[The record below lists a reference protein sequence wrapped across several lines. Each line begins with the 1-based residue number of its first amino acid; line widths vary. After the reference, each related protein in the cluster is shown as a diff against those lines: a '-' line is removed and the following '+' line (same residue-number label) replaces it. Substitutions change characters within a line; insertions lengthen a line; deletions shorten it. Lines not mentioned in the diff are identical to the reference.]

1 MRQIYYSI
9 RTLLRERGSNLIR
22 VISLSLGLTIGILL
36 FSQIVFELSYEN
48 CYPEAERLAMVRAQ
62 ITNLSTGEIMGDDG
76 TNYDYTVFAPTANAV
91 AESMPEEVEYASCVL
106 PEREYNIYYE
116 EKLLSDVDYI
126 YVDSCFFQVFGIP
139 LLKGNLKDLII
150 PGSVFVSERF
160 ARETFADEDPVGKIL
175 SADKQNT
182 FTIRG
187 VYKDVPEN
195 TMLTHDFVVS
205 IYNNNGG
212 YQAGNGWNGND
223 VFYTFLRLRRE
234 SDMDKVND
242 NIQRVIEKYTETT
255 IDDWKMDYSII
266 PLVKRH
272 LDSPDVQKRL
282 VIYGFLGFAIFFV
295 AIMNYMLISI
305 ATLSR
310 RAKSVGVHK
319 CSGASSTNIFSMFLA
334 ETGILVI
341 LSVLLSFLLIFNAR
355 EMIEDLLSVRLSS
368 LFTWGTLWVPLLT
381 ILVLFVLAGGIPGRL
396 FSRIPVTQVFRRYT
410 DGKKGWKR
418 SLLFVQFTG
427 VSFVLGLLLVTLLQY
442 GHLMNR
448 DMGIDVTGLTE
459 AESWLPKER
468 VEHIKDELRR
478 QPMVEGVTVATHSVL
493 GQYWTRGL
501 MSNDGKRLATLNFNY
516 CHYNYPEVMG
526 IKIIEGTPMKKGGDL
541 LVNEELVRLMRWTDG
556 AVGKRV
562 NNVAGTVVGVFRDIR
577 NESFYAAQSPIIL
590 IGTEEQANHTFDVR
604 LKEPF
609 DENLK
614 RLNEYMEKT
623 FPDVSLHFMSVD
635 HMVKDLYKDVY
646 RFRNSVWITSC
657 FILLIVIMGL
667 IGYVNDETQ
676 RRSKEIAIR
685 KVNGA
690 EAFHVLRL
698 LTRDILY
705 VSVLSIL
712 IGTAVSY
719 FAGRA
724 WLDQFAEQI
733 ELNPLLFIGTALF
746 IQLLIIVCVV
756 LKAWHIANE
765 NPVNSIKNEC

>member
-724 WLDQFAEQI
+724 CLDQFAEQI

-765 NPVNSIKNEC
+765 NPVNSIKNE

>member
-1 MRQIYYSI
+1 M
-9 RTLLRERGSNLIR
+9 RERGTNIMR

-36 FSQIVFELSYEN
+36 FSQIAFELSFEK
-48 CYPEAERLAMVRAQ
+48 CYPDAERLAIARAE
-62 ITNLSTGEIMGDDG
+62 IVNLSTGEKMGDDG
-76 TNYDYTVFAPTANAV
+76 NSYDYTLFAPTAAAL
-91 AESMPEEVEYASCVL
+91 AESMPEQIESASCVL
-106 PEREYNIYYE
+106 GLANFSIYYQD
-116 EKLLSDVDYI
+116 KLLSDAKYV
-126 YVDSCFFQVFGIP
+126 YVDSCFFEVFEIP
-139 LLKGNLKDLII
+139 LLKGNAKDLIM

-160 ARETFADEDPVGKIL
+160 ARETFADEDPIGKTL
-175 SADKQNT
+175 SADKQRDY
-182 FTIRG
+182 TIRG
-187 VYKDVPEN
+187 VYRDVPEN

-205 IYNNNGG
+205 IYNQDGG
-212 YQAGNGWNGND
+212 FQHGNGWNGND
-223 VFYTFLRLRRE
+223 VFYTFMRLRRA
-234 SDMDKVND
+234 SDVDKVNAD
-242 NIQRVIEKYTETT
+242 IQRVIEKYTETEY
-255 IDDWKMDYSII
+255 DGWQMNLSVI
-266 PLVKRH
+266 PLTKRH
-272 LDSPDVQKRL
+272 TDSPDVQKRL

-319 CSGASSTNIFSMFLA
+319 CSGASSANVFGMFMS
-334 ETGILVI
+334 ETGILV
-341 LSVLLSFLLIFNAR
+341 LVSALLSILLIVNAR
-355 EMIEDLLSVRLSS
+355 ELIEDLLSVRLAS
-368 LFTWGTLWVPLLT
+368 LFSWDTLWVPLLT
-381 ILVLFVLAGGIPGRL
+381 IGFLFLLAGGLPGRL

-448 DMGIDVTGLTE
+448 DMGIEIPGLVE

-468 VEHIKDELRR
+468 VENIKDELRR

-501 MSNDGKRLATLNFNY
+501 MTNDGKRIATLNFNV

-526 IKIIEGTPMKKGGDL
+526 VKIVEGTTMMKEGDL
-541 LVNEELVRLMRWTDG
+541 LVNEELVRLMKWTDG
-556 AVGKRV
+556 AVGKKI
-562 NNVAGTVVGVFRDIR
+562 NDISGTIVGVFRDIR
-577 NESFYAAQSPIIL
+577 NESFYSSQSPIVL
-590 IGTEEQANHTFDVR
+590 IGNEESANHTFNVR
-604 LKEPF
+604 LKEPY

-614 RLNEYMEKT
+614 RLNEFMEKT
-623 FPDVSLHFMSVD
+623 FPTVSLHFVSVD
-635 HMVKDLYKDVY
+635 SMVKGVYKDVY

-690 EAFHVLRL
+690 EASHVLKL

-705 VSVLSIL
+705 VSITSIVL
-712 IGTAVSY
+712 GTVVSY

-733 ELNPLLFIGTALF
+733 DLNPLLFVATALF
-746 IQLLIIVCVV
+746 VQLLIVACVV
-756 LKAWHIANE
+756 LRAWHIANE
-765 NPVNSIKNEC
+765 NPVNSIKSE

>member
-1 MRQIYYSI
+1 
-9 RTLLRERGSNLIR
+9 
-22 VISLSLGLTIGILL
+22 
-36 FSQIVFELSYEN
+36 
-48 CYPEAERLAMVRAQ
+48 
-62 ITNLSTGEIMGDDG
+62 
-76 TNYDYTVFAPTANAV
+76 
-91 AESMPEEVEYASCVL
+91 
-106 PEREYNIYYE
+106 
-116 EKLLSDVDYI
+116 
-126 YVDSCFFQVFGIP
+126 
-139 LLKGNLKDLII
+139 
-150 PGSVFVSERF
+150 
-160 ARETFADEDPVGKIL
+160 
-175 SADKQNT
+175 
-182 FTIRG
+182 
-187 VYKDVPEN
+187 
-195 TMLTHDFVVS
+195 
-205 IYNNNGG
+205 
-212 YQAGNGWNGND
+212 
-223 VFYTFLRLRRE
+223 
-234 SDMDKVND
+234 MDKVND

-646 RFRNSVWITSC
+646 RFRYSVWITSC

-690 EAFHVLRL
+690 EAFHVLRF

-756 LKAWHIANE
+756 LRAWHIANE
-765 NPVNSIKNEC
+765 NPVNSIKNE

>member
-150 PGSVFVSERF
+150 PGSVFVSELF

-690 EAFHVLRL
+690 EAFHLLRL

-733 ELNPLLFIGTALF
+733 KLNPLLFIGTALF

-756 LKAWHIANE
+756 LRAWHIANE
-765 NPVNSIKNEC
+765 NPVNSIKNE

>member
-765 NPVNSIKNEC
+765 NPVNRIKNE

>member
-295 AIMNYMLISI
+295 AIMNYILISI

-396 FSRIPVTQVFRRYT
+396 FSRIPVIQVFRRYT

-765 NPVNSIKNEC
+765 NPVNSIKNE

>member
-756 LKAWHIANE
+756 LKAWRIANE
-765 NPVNSIKNEC
+765 NPVNSIKNE

>member
-427 VSFVLGLLLVTLLQY
+427 VSFVLVLLLVTLLQY

-765 NPVNSIKNEC
+765 NPVNSIKNE

>member
-698 LTRDILY
+698 LTRDNLY

-765 NPVNSIKNEC
+765 NPVNSIKNE

>member
-212 YQAGNGWNGND
+212 YQAGNGWNRND

-272 LDSPDVQKRL
+272 LDSSDVQKRL

-765 NPVNSIKNEC
+765 NPVNSIKNE

>member
-1 MRQIYYSI
+1 MRQFYYSI

-62 ITNLSTGEIMGDDG
+62 ITNLSTGEIMSDDG

-765 NPVNSIKNEC
+765 NPVNSIKNE

>member
-195 TMLTHDFVVS
+195 TMLTHDYVVS
-205 IYNNNGG
+205 IYNNNGV
-212 YQAGNGWNGND
+212 YHAGNGWNGND

-381 ILVLFVLAGGIPGRL
+381 ILVLFILAGGIPGRL

-733 ELNPLLFIGTALF
+733 KLNPLLFIGTALF

-756 LKAWHIANE
+756 LRAWHIANE
-765 NPVNSIKNEC
+765 NPVNSIKNE

>member
-746 IQLLIIVCVV
+746 IQLLIIVC
-756 LKAWHIANE
+756 LAY
-765 NPVNSIKNEC
+765 CQ

>member
-282 VIYGFLGFAIFFV
+282 VIYGFLGFVIFFV

-765 NPVNSIKNEC
+765 NPVNSIKNE

>member
-205 IYNNNGG
+205 IYNNKGG

-223 VFYTFLRLRRE
+223 VFYTFLRLRRD

-556 AVGKRV
+556 VVGKRV

-756 LKAWHIANE
+756 LRAWHIANE
-765 NPVNSIKNEC
+765 NPVNSIKNE

>member
-36 FSQIVFELSYEN
+36 FLQIVFELSYEN

-765 NPVNSIKNEC
+765 NPVNSIKNE

>member
-562 NNVAGTVVGVFRDIR
+562 NNVAGTVVYSVISVTRVFM
-577 NESFYAAQSPIIL
+577 P
-590 IGTEEQANHTFDVR
+590 
-604 LKEPF
+604 
-609 DENLK
+609 
-614 RLNEYMEKT
+614 
-623 FPDVSLHFMSVD
+623 
-635 HMVKDLYKDVY
+635 
-646 RFRNSVWITSC
+646 
-657 FILLIVIMGL
+657 
-667 IGYVNDETQ
+667 
-676 RRSKEIAIR
+676 
-685 KVNGA
+685 
-690 EAFHVLRL
+690 
-698 LTRDILY
+698 
-705 VSVLSIL
+705 LSH
-712 IGTAVSY
+712 
-719 FAGRA
+719 
-724 WLDQFAEQI
+724 
-733 ELNPLLFIGTALF
+733 PL
-746 IQLLIIVCVV
+746 
-756 LKAWHIANE
+756 
-765 NPVNSIKNEC
+765 S

>member
-62 ITNLSTGEIMGDDG
+62 ITNLTTGEIMGDDG

-765 NPVNSIKNEC
+765 NPVNSIKNE

>member
-442 GHLMNR
+442 GHVMNR

-765 NPVNSIKNEC
+765 NPVNSIKNE

>member
-501 MSNDGKRLATLNFNY
+501 ISNDGKRLATLNFNY

-765 NPVNSIKNEC
+765 NPVNSIKNE

>member
-223 VFYTFLRLRRE
+223 VFYTFLRLRRD

-242 NIQRVIEKYTETT
+242 YIQRVIEKYTETT

-765 NPVNSIKNEC
+765 NPVNSIKNE

>member
-62 ITNLSTGEIMGDDG
+62 ITNLSTGEIMGADG

-205 IYNNNGG
+205 IYNNGG

-733 ELNPLLFIGTALF
+733 KLNPLLFIGTALF

-756 LKAWHIANE
+756 LRAWHIANE
-765 NPVNSIKNEC
+765 NPVNSIKNE

>member
-272 LDSPDVQKRL
+272 LDSLDVQKRL

-765 NPVNSIKNEC
+765 NPVNSIKNE

>member
-242 NIQRVIEKYTETT
+242 NIRRVIEKYTETT

-556 AVGKRV
+556 AVGK
-562 NNVAGTVVGVFRDIR
+562 
-577 NESFYAAQSPIIL
+577 E
-590 IGTEEQANHTFDVR
+590 
-604 LKEPF
+604 
-609 DENLK
+609 
-614 RLNEYMEKT
+614 
-623 FPDVSLHFMSVD
+623 
-635 HMVKDLYKDVY
+635 
-646 RFRNSVWITSC
+646 
-657 FILLIVIMGL
+657 
-667 IGYVNDETQ
+667 
-676 RRSKEIAIR
+676 
-685 KVNGA
+685 
-690 EAFHVLRL
+690 
-698 LTRDILY
+698 
-705 VSVLSIL
+705 
-712 IGTAVSY
+712 
-719 FAGRA
+719 
-724 WLDQFAEQI
+724 
-733 ELNPLLFIGTALF
+733 
-746 IQLLIIVCVV
+746 
-756 LKAWHIANE
+756 
-765 NPVNSIKNEC
+765 